1 MARPPPEEYVVEI
14 ERLELLI
21 RLSGQRMYIDFTPM
35 TYPRNWNVCWP
46 SPRPW
51 RLRRFPN
58 DYKNDESVH
67 TCFSTFGNLKKSIL
81 RRLEIEAE

>member
-1 MARPPPEEYVVEI
+1 MAKPPPEELTVEI

-21 RLSGQRMYIDFTPM
+21 KLSGQRMYFEYTPM

-58 DYKNDESVH
+58 YGNDESIH
-67 TCFSTFGNLKKSIL
+67 TCFSTFENLKSSIM
-81 RRLEIEAE
+81 RRIEIDF